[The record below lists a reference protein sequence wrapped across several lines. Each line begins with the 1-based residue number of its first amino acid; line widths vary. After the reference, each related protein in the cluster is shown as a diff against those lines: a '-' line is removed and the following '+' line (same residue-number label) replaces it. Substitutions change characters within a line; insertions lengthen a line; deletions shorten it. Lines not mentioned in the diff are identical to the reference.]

1 VEPENGDRSAQGRP
15 WTVLLLSVVA
25 AAVILAGVFLLYR
38 VIVAPPAPIPDALV
52 EVTEGTAEAWPSAP
66 PTFTATP
73 RSSPSATLPPPATA
87 TPTPTPTPLPP
98 PVWEELGHLTS
109 IRFTTTTVVERERE
123 RQGLSRLIGT
133 DRVLLMAVG
142 QVHAGVDLSE
152 IRPEDVEIDGTKVRV
167 AVPHATVSSVELLP
181 GETRIYDSER
191 SWILSDYEGLE
202 TEALEQARRQLR
214 QEAENS
220 QGMMALADRVARLQL
235 ADLLYKLGFTEVDI
249 VFRD

>member
-1 VEPENGDRSAQGRP
+1 MEPESGNGPAFNRP
-15 WTVLLLSVVA
+15 RVLLLSVLA
-25 AAVILAGVFLLYR
+25 AAVILAGAFLVYR
-38 VIVAPPAPIPDALV
+38 LIVPPEPDALV

-66 PTFTATP
+66 ATFTATP
-73 RSSPSATLPPPATA
+73 RPSPSATLPPLATA

-98 PVWEELGHLTS
+98 PAWEELGYLTS

-123 RQGLSRLIGT
+123 RQGISRLIGT

-142 QVHAGVDLSE
+142 EVYAGVDLDQ
-152 IRPEDVEIDGTKVRV
+152 IGPDDVEIDGTSLRV
-167 AVPHATVSSVELLP
+167 VVPHAEVLSVELMP

-202 TEALEQARRQLR
+202 TEALEQARVQLR
-214 QEAENS
+214 EEAANS
-220 QGMMALADRVARLQL
+220 EGMMALADRVARLQL
-235 ADLLYKLGFTEVDI
+235 ADFLATLGFTEVNV